1 MFSAGPGPIKGGV
14 YEYICDAG
22 LDPVVPALVRGGV
35 SVGVASRTVGEPG
48 SFAGVFRE
56 VELAESV
63 FLRKVVVAFE
73 EGEAESP
80 RLKKLSESTV
90 NESALLSTAVN
101 LRGRARSYL
110 EVCGEKASSRVVHW
124 GSRRRQSSII
134 FRSNHVHFRFAAK
147 RATSSL
153 IPEFGGSSFARMQPW
168 DNSDRWAILEWVR
181 RRGNRCN
188 DRDSYRLENTIS
200 CNECVKLRECG

>member
-14 YEYICDAG
+14 YAYICDAG

-56 VELAESV
+56 EELESV

-110 EVCGEKASSRVVHW
+110 EVCGGKASSRLVHW

-134 FRSNHVHFRFAAK
+134 FRSNHVHFKFAAK
-147 RATSSL
+147 RATASL
-153 IPEFGGSSFARMQPW
+153 IPEVGGSSFARMQPW
-168 DNSDRWAILEWVR
+168 NSSDRWAVLEWVR
-181 RRGNRCN
+181 REGNRCN
-188 DRDSYRLENTIS
+188 NRDSYRLEIQYRATS
-200 CNECVKLRECG
+200 V

>member
-90 NESALLSTAVN
+90 NESALLSTAVISVA
-101 LRGRARSYL
+101 GHGPTSRSVERRHL
-110 EVCGEKASSRVVHW
+110 HELWTGEVADDNQVLFSEAITSTSGLL
-124 GSRRRQSSII
+124 QS
-134 FRSNHVHFRFAAK
+134 
-147 RATSSL
+147 
-153 IPEFGGSSFARMQPW
+153 E
-168 DNSDRWAILEWVR
+168 
-181 RRGNRCN
+181 
-188 DRDSYRLENTIS
+188 RLQA
-200 CNECVKLRECG
+200 